1 MLSKRLNLVWML
13 LFQQVVFLLLTF
25 FSCSDLV
32 SNLRWVPRFSEK
44 DPEIFISLFE
54 RVARCFGWPDVDN
67 MVMLACVMT
76 GKAQEVYSA
85 LSVLIISTPDRS
97 RRKERKEALLIF

>member
-1 MLSKRLNLVWML
+1 MWSKRLNLVWML

-32 SNLRWVPRFSEK
+32 SNLWWVPQFSEK

-54 RVARCFGWPDVDN
+54 RVARCFGWPDVDS
-67 MVMLACVMT
+67 MVMLAVRTDWEGSGGVLSIVCLDNFYSR
-76 GKAQEVYSA
+76 QE
-85 LSVLIISTPDRS
+85 
-97 RRKERKEALLIF
+97 